1 MGIQIHELATK
12 SGNLSSSDYL
22 VVDNGSVTAKI
33 DYTKLAKAILDVYSD
48 SNLNTSEKTVVGAIN
63 QLYGE
68 GYMLQSGTRLE
79 QNTNLNTIVAPG
91 NYYNGSSS
99 TVATMSNVPEARAFT
114 MKVEDSIGDYETAT
128 SIYRRQIFRPFDSER
143 VYERR
148 ATGSLSNPTWSDWV
162 VLPTRDEMT
171 SLYANYGCKNLF
183 YTAKRNAQ
191 ENGITFTVNSDA
203 SITVS
208 GTATANAYL
217 TVYNWAALSTT
228 TLASA
233 KGKAVR
239 LSGGTA
245 NVRFTVAYRASSSA
259 SSTEAKDT
267 GSGASIT
274 LPSNESYQIYVA
286 LRVTNGVTVNETIYP
301 MICLASIPDDTYVP
315 YAPTNAELYDMI
327 KSLQ

>member
-22 VVDNGSVTAKI
+22 VTDNGTVTAKI
-33 DYTKLAKAILDVYSD
+33 DYTKLAKAIV
-48 SNLNTSEKTVVGAIN
+48 
-63 QLYGE
+63 
-68 GYMLQSGTRLE
+68 E
-79 QNTNLNTIVAPG
+79 Q
-91 NYYNGSSS
+91 YNGSTLAGSAQTLQSALNKQNNRTKWHTVSGS
-99 TVATMSNVPEARAFT
+99 TKAEILASFDSIMDNGAGFYTSYIGSALAVLLGIPSGGYYVRMSANSANCRSIEFLNATNSTGADYRIRKLNGTWQDPEALP
-114 MKVEDSIGDYETAT
+114 SI
-128 SIYRRQIFRPFDSER
+128 
-143 VYERR
+143 
-148 ATGSLSNPTWSDWV
+148 
-162 VLPTRDEMT
+162 DEMKAVW
-171 SLYANYGCKNLF
+171 ANYGCKNMF
-183 YTAKRNAQ
+183 HTETHIATVS
-191 ENGITFTVNSDA
+191 GITFTVNSDA